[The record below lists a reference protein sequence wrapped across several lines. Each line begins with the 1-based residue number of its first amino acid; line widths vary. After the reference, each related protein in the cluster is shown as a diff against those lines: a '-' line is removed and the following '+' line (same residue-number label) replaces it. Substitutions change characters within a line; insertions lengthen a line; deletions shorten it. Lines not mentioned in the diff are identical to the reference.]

1 MFGKPVRD
9 FRPYETAL
17 QVTDDAEIVAIVR
30 AFVHAPG
37 LHHLCVVNGAGR
49 LLGLINRKRLFKS
62 IFSHHL
68 DVDSRV
74 SKLLLLHT
82 AETSGDIMITD
93 VVTTR
98 EDEEIDAVISRMIAK
113 NIRELPVVDEDGRV
127 IGFLTLQML
136 MQKWLAGQ
144 DGAGG
149 S

>member
-1 MFGKPVRD
+1 MFGKPVRE

-17 QVTDDAEIVAIVR
+17 QVTDDAEIIAIVR
-30 AFVHAPG
+30 SFVKAPG
-37 LHHLCVVNGAGR
+37 QHHLCVVDGEGR

-62 IFSHHL
+62 IFSHHV
-68 DVDSRV
+68 DADSRV

-93 VVTTR
+93 IITTR

-113 NIRELPVVDEDGRV
+113 NIRELPVVDEEGRV

-136 MQKWLAGQ
+136 MQRWLVGQ
-144 DGAGG
+144 ESG
-149 S
+149 